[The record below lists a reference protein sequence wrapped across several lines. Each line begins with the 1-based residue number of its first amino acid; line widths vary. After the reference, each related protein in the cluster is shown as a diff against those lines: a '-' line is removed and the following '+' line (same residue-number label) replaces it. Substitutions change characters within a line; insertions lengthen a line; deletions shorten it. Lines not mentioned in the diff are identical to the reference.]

1 MKTTFLAVALMLV
14 GCTRHETKP
23 DVVAHVSAPLP
34 LEGKRSAPVAID
46 ADLTE
51 SSGKL
56 TLRFERPAE
65 KCSVQVSGV
74 DGLTITSSGEV
85 LTDAKVSKGETKT
98 FDVKYS
104 RGPGRTHLVV
114 SVRGQFDGA
123 PLARVVTFAMGDGP
137 LQQNGTRLILDDGD
151 AIKVMQV
158 P

>member
-1 MKTTFLAVALMLV
+1 
-14 GCTRHETKP
+14 
-23 DVVAHVSAPLP
+23 
-34 LEGKRSAPVAID
+34 
-46 ADLTE
+46 
-51 SSGKL
+51 
-56 TLRFERPAE
+56 
-65 KCSVQVSGV
+65 
-74 DGLTITSSGEV
+74 V

>member
-1 MKTTFLAVALMLV
+1 MKTSLLAVALLLV
-14 GCTRHETKP
+14 GCTRHEAKP
-23 DVVAHVSAPLP
+23 DVVSHVSAPLP

-46 ADLTE
+46 ADLSE
-51 SSGKL
+51 ASAKL
-56 TLRFERPAE
+56 TLRFERAVE
-65 KCSVQVSGV
+65 KCSIDVSGV
-74 DGLTITSSGEV
+74 DGLTLSSPGALLAEA
-85 LTDAKVSKGETKT
+85 TIGKGDTKT
-98 FDVKYS
+98 FEVKYT

-137 LQQNGTRLILDDGD
+137 LQQNGTKLILDDGD